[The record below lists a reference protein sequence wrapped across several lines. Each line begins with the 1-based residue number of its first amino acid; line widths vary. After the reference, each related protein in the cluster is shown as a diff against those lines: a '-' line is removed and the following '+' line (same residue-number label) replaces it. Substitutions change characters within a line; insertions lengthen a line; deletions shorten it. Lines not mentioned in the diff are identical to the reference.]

1 MLFFGLVLFGT
12 LIFFL
17 VFGTPIAVAVGLAT
31 ILGMLSAGDANAL
44 PAITQKMFT
53 AIDSFPLLALPLFT
67 LSGELMEI
75 SGISER
81 LVKFM
86 KMCFRKLPAASA
98 CITTISCTFFGAIS
112 GSAPATAAAIGG
124 IMIEPMKKEGYSGA
138 EAAAI
143 NASSASLGI
152 IIPPSIP
159 MVVFA
164 TTASVSVGSLFMAG
178 VVPGLIIMAVFCVV
192 HGFRYGKLEKRSTE
206 KLTVKEAGS
215 TFFNAIF
222 ALGMP
227 LIILGGIYGGFFTP
241 TEAAAVACV
250 YSLIVG
256 CVIYRNLTW
265 KQIWKSLC
273 SISVRVSSM
282 LTIVCCAT
290 AMAWFVSSSGL
301 AQTISQ
307 AVLNGLHSKFL
318 ILTVINL
325 LLFVLGCII
334 DPTSII
340 LLTCPIIIP
349 ITNSLGISPVAVGAF
364 MIVNIAVGMVTPPFA
379 GTLYISSQ
387 LAGEKSIGGMIPKLI
402 PYIVSMFLITLVI
415 SYVPQ
420 ISLALP
426 MALGMTL

>member
-1 MLFFGLVLFGT
+1 MSFGLVLILT

-17 VFGTPIAVAVGLAT
+17 IFGTPIAVAVGLAT
-31 ILGMLSAGDANAL
+31 ILSMLTAGDINAL

-53 AIDSFPLLALPLFT
+53 SLDSFPLLALPLFT
-67 LSGELMEI
+67 LSGELMEV

-81 LVKFM
+81 LVRFM
-86 KMCFRKLPAASA
+86 RMCFRKLPAASA
-98 CITTISCTFFGAIS
+98 CITTISSAFFGAIS

-124 IMIEPMKKEGYSGA
+124 IMIEPMKDSGYEA
-138 EAAAI
+138 ADAAAI

-178 VVPGLIIMAVFCVV
+178 IVPGILLAVSFCVM
-192 HGFRYGKLEKRSTE
+192 HGIRYGHVEKRASV
-206 KLTVKEAGS
+206 KLTFKEFVS
-215 TFFNAIF
+215 IFFQAIF

-227 LIILGGIYGGFFTP
+227 ILILGGIYGGIFTP
-241 TEAAAVACV
+241 TEAAAVSCIYAIV
-250 YSLIVG
+250 VG
-256 CVIYRNLTW
+256 CVIYQNLSF
-265 KQIWKSLC
+265 KQIWKSVC
-273 SISVRVSSM
+273 EISVRVSSM

-301 AQTISQ
+301 AAAVSK
-307 AVLNGLHSKFL
+307 AVLAGLSNKFA
-318 ILTVINL
+318 ILTVVNL

-349 ITNSLGISPVAVGAF
+349 ITQALGLSSVHVGAF
-364 MIVNIAVGMVTPPFA
+364 MIMNIAVGMVTPPFA
-379 GTLYISSQ
+379 GTLYISNQ
-387 LAGEKSIGGMIPKLI
+387 LADERNMGAVVRKLI
-402 PYIVSMFLITLVI
+402 PYIVMMFMITLIVAYI
-415 SYVPQ
+415 PQ
-420 ISLALP
+420 LSIALP
-426 MALGMTL
+426 KVLGMTV